1 MSLKSIVAALAL
13 LLISST
19 ASYLFFTSLKSSEL
33 PVPPDDYYITRLPED
48 FRCEPLE
55 VKGSMP
61 IRTTPEGLS
70 LRGGL
75 GVQLLCRYN
84 PPEKVLVYLAFMKL
98 PDRETARRVAEDI
111 VKYVNTSREKYNVWS
126 YRLGSDEGR
135 AYFDYP
141 GLRWEMWY
149 RGRWIVEV
157 GVGKSG
163 QPGAEIIKRVKECIS
178 RLGRP

>member
-1 MSLKSIVAALAL
+1 MSLRSVLAAITL

-19 ASYLFFTSLKSSEL
+19 ASYLYFSSLKSGT

-48 FRCEPLE
+48 FRCESFE
-55 VKGSMP
+55 VKGTMP

-75 GVQLLCRYN
+75 GVQLLCQYN

-98 PDRETARRVAEDI
+98 PNREITRKVAEDI
-111 VKYVNTSREKYNVWS
+111 VKYVNSSSDRYNEWS
-126 YRLGSDEGR
+126 YRLGEEEGS

-149 RGRWIVEV
+149 KGRWIIEV

-163 QPGAEIIKRVKECIS
+163 QEGAEIIKKLKECVG
-178 RLGRP
+178 RLGRA